1 MIPRRGETNPMLKN
15 KKILVCVTGGIAAYK
30 AAEFVRL
37 LIENGAT
44 VRVAMTAAAQEFIT
58 PMTFQALTGK
68 TVLTSLFSL
77 SDELRIGHISV
88 AHDIDAAVVLPCTA
102 NTIGKLAGGLAD
114 NIVTT
119 LLMATRSPVVLAPA
133 MNWAMWKNEIVTE
146 NTKKLSAMRRITVVP
161 PGEGYLAC
169 GETGS
174 GRLAELH
181 DVLDATI
188 YAARSDQQDMT
199 DETVLITAGPT
210 LERLDPVRFLTNRS
224 SGKMGFALAR
234 EARARGAKVQLIA
247 GPHSIPA
254 PFDVETIE
262 VESAVEMHKE
272 VLARYTKAQVI
283 IKSAAVADY
292 RPERTQSSKIKKH
305 DGDLTLNFVRTP
317 DILMELGKKAKRGQ
331 YLVGF
336 AAEDRQV
343 LQNAKAKLKN
353 KKLDLIVMNDISQQ
367 GAGFETD
374 TNIVHIIDRLSHV
387 ESLPMMKKSEVARVI
402 LDHVQKRR
410 TEAANKKKPTRKSS
424 RGGSKSRGSSGKTSA
439 RRTAAKTT
447 QTGRKPRNTTSSAN
461 KANPTPN
468 APAAPNAPNAPN
480 DSEKGPKSSS

>member
-1 MIPRRGETNPMLKN
+1 MLKN

-68 TVLTSLFSL
+68 TVLTSLFNL

-119 LLMATRSPVVLAPA
+119 LLMATRAPVVLAPA

-146 NTKKLSAMRRITVVP
+146 NTKKLSAFRRITIVP

-174 GRLAELH
+174 GRLADLNL
-181 DVLDATI
+181 VLDATI
-188 YAARSDQQDMT
+188 YAARTDQQDMT
-199 DETVLITAGPT
+199 DETMLITAGPT
-210 LERLDPVRFLTNRS
+210 VERLDTVRYLTNRS

-234 EARARGAKVQLIA
+234 EARARGAKVLLVT
-247 GPHSIPA
+247 GPHQMPA
-254 PFDVETIE
+254 PFDVETVE
-262 VESAVEMHKE
+262 VKSALEMHE
-272 VLARYTKAQVI
+272 AVMARFAKAQII
-283 IKSAAVADY
+283 IKSAAVSDY
-292 RPERTQSSKIKKH
+292 RPERTQDSKIKKH
-305 DGDLTLNFVRTP
+305 DGDLTLTLVRTP
-317 DILMELGKKAKRGQ
+317 DILMELGNKVKRGQ

-343 LQNAKAKLKN
+343 LQNAKDKLKN
-353 KKLDLIVMNDISQQ
+353 KKLDMIVMNDISRV
-367 GAGFETD
+367 GAGFEVD
-374 TNIVHIIDRLSHV
+374 TNAVHIIDRHSHV
-387 ESLPMMKKSEVARVI
+387 ESLPLMKKSEVARVI

-410 TEAANKKKPTRKSS
+410 TEAAAKKKPSRKSS
-424 RGGSKSRGSSGKTSA
+424 RGGSKSRGSSGKT
-439 RRTAAKTT
+439 
-447 QTGRKPRNTTSSAN
+447 TGRRGSAKPSKNANTNRNENPSNPPKDSKPAN
-461 KANPTPN
+461 DKENN
-468 APAAPNAPNAPN
+468 
-480 DSEKGPKSSS
+480 SSS